1 MPSRVLRAD
10 LLLLLT
16 AAIWGSAFV
25 AQRLGMDAVGPMLY
39 NGLRFLLGALV
50 VLPLA
55 LRPERGVPHAHP
67 LSGHRLALLATAAG
81 SVLFIGAS
89 LQQLGLLYTS
99 VANAGFITGL
109 YVILVPVFG
118 WLLLRHRI
126 MAGTWGGAALA
137 VGGMYLLS
145 VQSDFT
151 VAPGD
156 WLQLLGACF
165 WAAHVLLI
173 DAIAPRTHAVRL
185 ACIQFFVCAALSLLA
200 AVMFEPIRWADI
212 VAAAPAVAYGGVC
225 SVGIAYTLQVIAQK
239 DAPAAHAAILMSLEA
254 LFAALTGWWILDE
267 GLTPRAIGGCALMLV
282 GTLVAQLSPLLQ
294 RRTTVECLGTP
305 R

>member
-55 LRPERGVPHAHP
+55 LRPERGVPHTHP
-67 LSGHRLALLATAAG
+67 LSGRRLALLATAAG

>member
-55 LRPERGVPHAHP
+55 LRPEHGVPHAVP
-67 LSGHRLALLATAAG
+67 LSGRRLALLATAAG

-200 AVMFEPIRWADI
+200 AVIFEPIRWTDI